1 MTVSTTREIMP
12 DVQSRGDTREITIQ
26 KVGVRRVRYPFNI
39 QIDGQAQPTVA
50 DWEMTVALP
59 AEEKGTHMSRFIAL
73 LEEHRN
79 QPVDLAA
86 YCEMATQMLD
96 LLDAQQGEIC
106 AEFPIFINKVAPVS
120 EVSSLLDYQLRW
132 VVRANT
138 ELAQP
143 IEAIDVQ
150 VTVPVTSLCPCS
162 KEISDRKS

>member
-73 LEEHRN
+73 LEEHLN
-79 QPVDLAA
+79 QPVALTA
-86 YCEMATQMLD
+86 YFDIDTPMLD
-96 LLDAQQGEIC
+96 LLDARQREHT
-106 AEFPIFINKVAPVS
+106 
-120 EVSSLLDYQLRW
+120 L
-132 VVRANT
+132 T
-138 ELAQP
+138 
-143 IEAIDVQ
+143 
-150 VTVPVTSLCPCS
+150 
-162 KEISDRKS
+162 